1 MSQLPKSLSY
11 GANQMPFRVNKYQV
25 MPVGSD
31 INGPNST
38 CRFRFPEKSIIR
50 LSSTTLTFDVTINGL
65 TNTDG
70 NNWNKALFPPAQYA
84 FFKQVRWYCNGVL
97 CTGLNNHYNQ
107 IYHALL
113 RSSVGEDYIN
123 SRALSGLQ
131 QHLGQEDEEGVLQV
145 RKTATSKSGSY
156 ICEDILGL
164 SRANG
169 GESIIDTSIF
179 GTIELEI
186 IFDDK
191 NVLACFGASNTGDA
205 NAQAAAIATGNSAI
219 SWQLSNLRAL
229 CDVVTVVP
237 PLYMSL
243 MSARL
248 KSSEPLKFAYEN
260 IVSIVANRLTSNR
273 INVNTQC
280 LDALMICCLGST
292 WNDGNNQAD
301 ATTQFNKKFRFTS
314 GKGLND
320 VNCNLQIQVGSEVYP
335 KIPIQNLLHC
345 SDYTVN
351 AFHPHSSFSQNLL
364 FQNISGASNASAG
377 SQTYKKANYLTENF
391 IWVMPFA
398 AEQGWA
404 SETHTLGGIDTASQN
419 VDIIIN
425 SGTNDFQANTY
436 YLLAALTTATL
447 EFDPQSTATRVVY

>member
-11 GANQMPFRVNKYQV
+11 GANMMPFRVNKYQV

-31 INGPNST
+31 VAGPNST
-38 CRFRFPEKSIIR
+38 VRFRFPEKSIIR
-50 LSSTTLTFDVTINGL
+50 LSSTTLAFDATINGL
-65 TNTDG
+65 TNTDA
-70 NNWNKALFPPAQYA
+70 NNWNNALFPPAQYA

-97 CTGLNNHYNQ
+97 ATGLNNHYNQ

-123 SRALSGLQ
+123 SRALSGLN
-131 QHLGQEDEEGVLQV
+131 QHLAQEDEDGVLQV
-145 RKTATSKSGSY
+145 RKQATSKTGSY
-156 ICEDILGL
+156 ICEDLLGL

-191 NVLACFGASNTGDA
+191 NILTCFGASNTGDA
-205 NAQAAAIATGNSAI
+205 TAQAAAIAAGNAKI
-219 SWQLSNLRAL
+219 SWELSKLRCL
-229 CDVVTVVP
+229 VDVATVVP

-280 LDALMICCLGST
+280 LDALMICCLSST
-292 WNDGNNQAD
+292 YNDGNTQAD

-320 VNCNLQIQVGSEVYP
+320 VACNLQIQVGAEVYP
-335 KIPIQNLLHC
+335 KTPIQNLLHC

-364 FQNISGASNASAG
+364 FQNISGASSASAG
-377 SQTYKKANYLTENF
+377 TVSYKKAHYLTENF
-391 IWVMPFA
+391 IWVMPFS

-404 SETHTLGGIDTASQN
+404 SETHTLGGIDTASQS
-419 VDIIIN
+419 VDIVIN

-436 YLLAALTTATL
+436 YLLGALTTATL

>member
-1 MSQLPKSLSY
+1 MGMTKARKLLWKMRSNLDQIFYFYTYCIEVMSQLPKSLSY

-31 INGPNST
+31 TNGPNST

-50 LSSTTLTFDVTINGL
+50 LSSTTLTFDVTLNGL
-65 TNTDG
+65 TNTDA

-123 SRALSGLQ
+123 SRALSGLN
-131 QHLGQEDEEGVLQV
+131 QHLAQEDEEGVLQV
-145 RKTATSKSGSY
+145 RKNATSKTGSY

-205 NAQAAAIATGNSAI
+205 
-219 SWQLSNLRAL
+219 
-229 CDVVTVVP
+229 
-237 PLYMSL
+237 
-243 MSARL
+243 
-248 KSSEPLKFAYEN
+248 
-260 IVSIVANRLTSNR
+260 
-273 INVNTQC
+273 
-280 LDALMICCLGST
+280 
-292 WNDGNNQAD
+292 
-301 ATTQFNKKFRFTS
+301 
-314 GKGLND
+314 
-320 VNCNLQIQVGSEVYP
+320 
-335 KIPIQNLLHC
+335 
-345 SDYTVN
+345 
-351 AFHPHSSFSQNLL
+351 
-364 FQNISGASNASAG
+364 
-377 SQTYKKANYLTENF
+377 
-391 IWVMPFA
+391 
-398 AEQGWA
+398 
-404 SETHTLGGIDTASQN
+404 
-419 VDIIIN
+419 
-425 SGTNDFQANTY
+425 
-436 YLLAALTTATL
+436 
-447 EFDPQSTATRVVY
+447 

>member
-31 INGPNST
+31 VALPNST
-38 CRFRFPEKSIIR
+38 IRFRFPEKSIIR
-50 LSSTTLTFDVTINGL
+50 LSSTTLTFDVTLNGL
-65 TNTDG
+65 TNTDN

-123 SRALSGLQ
+123 SRALSGLN
-131 QHLGQEDEEGVLQV
+131 QHLAQEDEEGVLQV
-145 RKTATSKSGSY
+145 RKTATSKTGSY

-191 NVLACFGASNTGDA
+191 NILTCFGASNNADA
-205 NAQAAAIATGNSAI
+205 NAAAAAIAAGNSAI

-280 LDALMICCLGST
+280 LDALMICVL
-292 WNDGNNQAD
+292 NANYNEGNNQAD
-301 ATTQFNKKFRFTS
+301 GAVQFNRKFRFTT
-314 GKGLND
+314 GKSLAD
-320 VNCNLQIQVGSEVYP
+320 VTCNLQIQVGSEVYP
-335 KIPIQNLLHC
+335 KVPIQNLLHC
-345 SDYTVN
+345 SDYTIN

-377 SQTYKKANYLTENF
+377 TISYRKAHYLTDNF

-398 AEQGWA
+398 AEQGWS

-419 VDIIIN
+419 VDIILN
-425 SGTNDFQANTY
+425 SGTNDFQAGYY

>member
-31 INGPNST
+31 VALPSST
-38 CRFRFPEKSIIR
+38 IRFRFPEKSIIR
-50 LSSTTLTFDVTINGL
+50 LSSTTLTFDVALNGL
-65 TNTDG
+65 TNTNG
-70 NNWNKALFPPAQYA
+70 TNWNKALFPPAQYA

-131 QHLGQEDEEGVLQV
+131 QHLAQEDEEGVLQV

-191 NVLACFGASNTGDA
+191 NILACFGASDSGDA
-205 NAQAAAIATGNSAI
+205 ANQATLIAAGNSAI
-219 SWQLSNLRAL
+219 SWQLSNMRCLV
-229 CDVVTVVP
+229 DVCTVVP

-292 WNDGNNQAD
+292 YNDGNSQAD

-320 VNCNLQIQVGSEVYP
+320 VACNLQIQVGSEVYP
-335 KIPIQNLLHC
+335 KVPINNLLHC

-377 SQTYKKANYLTENF
+377 TLSYKKANYLTENF
-391 IWVMPFA
+391 IWVVPFA

-419 VDIIIN
+419 VDIVIN